1 MKERSADDHA
11 LTRELDGLSHGY
23 RGRPGDAPPA
33 EVDAA
38 VVAHARQ
45 LAGRQRRLPAW
56 WVPAALAATVVIAFS
71 LMLRVQQEAV
81 MTPAGGEAAGPV
93 PAATR
98 AAPAEAPVGAAL
110 SEPSPQV
117 AAQAPRAAP
126 AAVAV
131 PSGEPAHDT
140 AVPEAAPARAAKLAP
155 QAGVAAMRAPA
166 SAEADA
172 LPEPEAWLS
181 QIEAL
186 EAEGR
191 MQEAVAERERLEAAY
206 PGWLEQ
212 RARSR
217 D

>member
-1 MKERSADDHA
+1 MNDRSAADRA
-11 LTRELDGLSHGY
+11 LARELDSLSRGY
-23 RGRPGDAPPA
+23 RSQPGDTPPA
-33 EVDAA
+33 DVDAA
-38 VVAHARQ
+38 VVARARER
-45 LAGRQRRLPAW
+45 AGRRRLPTW
-56 WVPAALAATVVIAFS
+56 WVPASLAATVVIAFA

-81 MTPAGGEAAGPV
+81 MAPAGGEAAGPV
-93 PAATR
+93 AEATR
-98 AAPAEAPVGAAL
+98 A
-110 SEPSPQV
+110 EPPPQV

-126 AAVAV
+126 SPAPVTAPLEA
-131 PSGEPAHDT
+131 PAHDT
-140 AVPEAAPARAAKLAP
+140 AVTESAPARAAKLAP
-155 QAGVAAMRAPA
+155 QAGVAGLRAPE

-181 QIEAL
+181 RIEAL

-191 MQEAVAERERLEAAY
+191 MQEAAAERERLEAAY